1 MLILIDIAGWMGGA
15 LILGSY
21 LLITAGKVTA
31 HSALYQVMN
40 VVGAAGFIANGWWY
54 GAIPSATLN
63 VIWLAIA
70 LYALWRIRRRARAVP
85 APTRGAAPV
94 Q

>member
-1 MLILIDIAGWMGGA
+1 MLILVEIVGWIGGA

-31 HSALYQVMN
+31 QSALYQAMN
-40 VVGAAGFIANGWWY
+40 VVGAAGFIVNGWWN

-63 VIWLAIA
+63 LIWLAIA
-70 LYALWRIRRRARAVP
+70 LYALWRIRRRARAAPSRDPEP
-85 APTRGAAPV
+85 AP
-94 Q
+94 